1 MFYLDNHQFEIV
13 EISREDII
21 HEFSEKTTSPRGVE
35 PIYFYED
42 GAWCRWNI
50 GGKKTRLQEC
60 SEAEDILYSYAVG
73 DAADLHNTYFYDT
86 LDELKAYIK
95 LLIEDDVETEEEKQ
109 LLEKL
114 L

>member
-1 MFYLDNHQFEIV
+1 MSN
-13 EISREDII
+13 
-21 HEFSEKTTSPRGVE
+21 
-35 PIYFYED
+35 
-42 GAWCRWNI
+42 
-50 GGKKTRLQEC
+50 
-60 SEAEDILYSYAVG
+60 SYAVG